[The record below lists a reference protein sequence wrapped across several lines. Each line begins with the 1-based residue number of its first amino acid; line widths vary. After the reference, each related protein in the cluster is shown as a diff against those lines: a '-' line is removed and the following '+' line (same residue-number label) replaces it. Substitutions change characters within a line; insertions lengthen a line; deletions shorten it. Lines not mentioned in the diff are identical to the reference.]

1 MKIIVLLQL
10 VKLFIKNIIFVGLN
24 NSKSIDI
31 KHYIEINEL
40 KKLKNKTKENEEVNL
55 IDNLKNNNNLIND
68 FIHNESLENKIEEKK
83 DNEINDNSNEDIKN
97 NEEEDRDPDEDLFQD
112 DNNKKNN
119 EKENNEQENDEKLS
133 PLQEENDDIEDEYN
147 DVLISQ
153 YEKVHRIKNKWK
165 VVFKD
170 VIMKCNG
177 KEILL
182 DKICGELERD
192 W

>member
-40 KKLKNKTKENEEVNL
+40 KKLKNQTKEIEEENL
-55 IDNLKNNNNLIND
+55 IDNLKNKNNLIND
-68 FIHNESLENKIEEKK
+68 FMNNESLEIKTEEKK
-83 DNEINDNSNEDIKN
+83 ENEINDNSNEDIKN

-119 EKENNEQENDEKLS
+119 ENNEPEIDENLS
-133 PLQEENDDIEDEYN
+133 PLQEENDEIEDEYN
-147 DVLISQ
+147 DLLISQ

-165 VVFKD
+165 VIFKD
-170 VIMKCNG
+170 VIIKYNG
-177 KEILL
+177 MEIVL
-182 DKICGELERD
+182 DKISGELERD